1 MIPGNKFTET
11 PVYGEFLY
19 FHGDDYRPLEQKVMG
34 GVALNDPTK
43 GRLYKPWRVS
53 YDSGSIY
60 VFDGATVAM
69 SLVANDVTS
78 VSMAFDN
85 NMSVTLAWTTSDGAS
100 LYYFDTTSEEYQT
113 VFYPGITSC
122 RLAVDDPRDFYES
135 ASDIIF
141 GYTSM
146 GALYYRMQRDRY
158 DIPYKI
164 ADTDKFLRRMGP
176 TTVSRLQFELVSK
189 SILDG

>member
-34 GVALNDPTK
+34 GIALNDSSK
-43 GRLYKPWRVS
+43 GRLFKPWRVS
-53 YDSGSIY
+53 YDGSSIY
-60 VFDGATVAM
+60 VFDGTEVAT
-69 SLVANDVTS
+69 SLVATDVTS
-78 VSMAFDN
+78 VSMAFDA
-85 NMSVTLAWTTSDGAS
+85 NMAVTLAWTTNDGAS
-100 LYYFDTTSEEYQT
+100 LYYFDTTSEEYHT

-135 ASDIIF
+135 ESDIIF
-141 GYTSM
+141 GYTIQ
-146 GALYYRMQRDRY
+146 GTLYYRVQRDRY
-158 DIPYKI
+158 AIPYKI
-164 ADTDKFLRRMGP
+164 SDTDKLLRRMGP
-176 TTVSRLQFELVSK
+176 TAVSRLQFELVSK